1 MSDVNV
7 LLGLAAQ
14 TAVHAGAGTAVGAI
28 DLPIQREAHT
38 RWPCI
43 YGSAVKGACRAAAR
57 QRKLEKTDEHAL
69 FGPEVMAGQGSEH
82 AGALS
87 VGDAKLLLL
96 PLPTLDRAF
105 RWVTCPSLLERY
117 RRDAQRLGFATDM
130 LPRIEHRDDDT
141 ALGQE
146 GDADIYLLEY
156 RLKRGPNDDLVPWAK
171 RLAGLAGR
179 DEKDVAACLTVVSD
193 ALFNHL
199 CRHGTPVAA
208 HVRLNPDT
216 KTVQSGALW
225 YEETLPP
232 ETVLYVPLLIQR
244 SRAGRDGHSASQLFD
259 AFKRVLGTP
268 AWLQVG
274 GNETVGMGWCA
285 VTINEQ

>member
-14 TAVHAGAGTAVGAI
+14 TAIHAGAGTSVGAI

-38 RWPCI
+38 QWPCV
-43 YGSAVKGACRAAAR
+43 YGSAVKGALRAAAR
-57 QRKLEKTDEHAL
+57 RKKIDEETVL
-69 FGPEVMAGQGSEH
+69 FGPEIVAGTGSEH

-117 RRDAQRLGFATDM
+117 RRDAGRLGFAVDT
-130 LPRIEHRDDDT
+130 LPRIDHPDDET
-141 ALGQE
+141 ALGIE
-146 GDADIYLLEY
+146 GDPTIYLLEY
-156 RLKRGPNDDLVPWAK
+156 RLGRSPHADLAPWVKAI
-171 RLAGLAGR
+171 AALAGR
-179 DEKDVAACLTVVSD
+179 DEREIAASLTVVSD

-208 HVRLNPDT
+208 HVRLDPDT
-216 KTVQSGALW
+216 KTVKNGALW

-232 ETVLYVPLLIQR
+232 ETMLYVPVLIQR
-244 SRAGRDGHSASQLFD
+244 SRAGRDGPVATQLLD
-259 AFKRVLGTP
+259 VFKRVLGTP

-285 VTINEQ
+285 VTIIEQ

>member
-14 TAVHAGAGTAVGAI
+14 TPVHAGAGTSVGAI
-28 DLPIQREAHT
+28 DLPIQRESHT
-38 RWPCI
+38 QWPCV
-43 YGSAVKGACRAAAR
+43 YGSAVKGALRAAAR
-57 QRKLEKTDEHAL
+57 RKKIGEESVL
-69 FGPEVMAGQGSEH
+69 FGPEVVAGTGSEH

-87 VGDAKLLLL
+87 IGDAKLLLL
-96 PLPTLDRAF
+96 PLPTLDQAF

-117 RRDAQRLGFATDM
+117 RRDAGRLGFVVDT
-130 LPRIEHRDDDT
+130 LPRIDHRDDGT

-146 GDADIYLLEY
+146 GDPSIYLLEY
-156 RLKRGPNDDLVPWAK
+156 RLARSPHADLAPWVEA
-171 RLAGLAGR
+171 LAGLADREER
-179 DEKDVAACLTVVSD
+179 DIAARLTVVSD

-208 HVRLNPDT
+208 HVRLDPET
-216 KTVQSGALW
+216 KTVKNGALW
-225 YEETLPP
+225 YEESLPP
-232 ETVLYVPLLIQR
+232 ETLLYVPVLIQR
-244 SRAGRDGHSASQLFD
+244 SRAGRDGPVAVQLLD
-259 AFKRVLGTP
+259 VFKGVLGTP

-285 VTINEQ
+285 VTIIEQ